1 MTRMPSRAETQA
13 TSRDVVARG
22 RVGANALPPL
32 VPYVPPMARESVC
45 CPCGRWGPTAEESLC
60 RPCRQ
65 RAVGEH
71 GERLAGLLAHVTYD
85 HRAVHLS
92 WTGPD
97 DGPSAFTPRV
107 HFTAPDVLAPHGA
120 SITLRWFDHWADDQ
134 LIAACATGAGDEHL
148 LALSV
153 AQAHYALATLAV
165 HEVGE
170 WNTYRG
176 HQVYPPHRPDP
187 YLPHDEDGGPD
198 GNGQVVLW
206 LTYDGA
212 AGSAA
217 DQPRASALS
226 RTVRQ
231 PVHRED
237 IGTLPGQTLILAPHG
252 ITVTPPHTALPTF
265 TSWTTPR
272 ENEDPVEL
280 ALRDIHQAMV
290 ISELGAVAAHL
301 HLSGAPVLA
310 RNPGPHLGGDG
321 VAWAASVTY
330 DG

>member
-1 MTRMPSRAETQA
+1 MTRMPPRAETQT

-22 RVGANALPPL
+22 RVGAHALPPL
-32 VPYVPPMARESVC
+32 VPYVPPMAREPVY
-45 CPCGRWGPTAEESLC
+45 CPCGRSGPTAESLC

-65 RAVGEH
+65 RAVEEH
-71 GERLAGLLAHVTYD
+71 GARLAGLLAHVTYD
-85 HRAVHLS
+85 HRAVRLS

-97 DGPSAFTPRV
+97 DHPSAFTPRV
-107 HFTAPDVLAPHGA
+107 HFTAPDVLDPYGA
-120 SITLRWFDHWADDQ
+120 TIALRWFDHWADGQ
-134 LIAACATGAGDEHL
+134 LIAACAAGADDEHL

-170 WNTYRG
+170 WYTYRG

-206 LTYDGA
+206 LTYGGA
-212 AGSAA
+212 SGPTG
-217 DQPRASALS
+217 DKPRASAIPCVAG
-226 RTVRQ
+226 R
-231 PVHRED
+231 PVNRDD
-237 IGTLPGQTLILAPHG
+237 IGTLPGQTLILAPHA
-252 ITVTPPHTALPTF
+252 ITVTPPRTTRTAHTP
-265 TSWTTPR
+265 WTNPR
-272 ENEDPVEL
+272 DSEDPVEL

-290 ISELGAVAAHL
+290 MSELSVVAAHL

-310 RNPGPHLGGDG
+310 QNPDPRQGGDG
-321 VAWAASVTY
+321 IAWAAFLTY